1 MTREAAMTREEIASA
16 LEGWL
21 SAWDR
26 YDLDRVV
33 ALFSDDAV
41 FETWSGMRI
50 KGRENIRKAWEEWFE
65 AGGFR
70 FVSEDV
76 VIDED
81 RQIVV
86 FPWVYEGLAKC
97 FGGKKEKR
105 RGIDLI
111 RFEGGLITV
120 KITYTKTSLEVEGR
134 RITLTSGER
143 R

>member
-1 MTREAAMTREEIASA
+1 MTSEGAMTREEIAST

-26 YDLDRVV
+26 CDLDGVV

-81 RQIVV
+81 RQTVV
-86 FPWVYEGLAKC
+86 FPWVYEGPAKC

-111 RFEGGLITV
+111 RFEGGLITE

>member
-1 MTREAAMTREEIASA
+1 MTRDEIAQTI
-16 LEGWL
+16 EKWL
-21 SAWDR
+21 AAWDR
-26 YDLDRVV
+26 HDLSEVI
-33 ALFSDDAV
+33 ALFSEDAV
-41 FETWSGMRI
+41 FETWTGMRVE
-50 KGRENIRKAWEEWFE
+50 GRENIRKAWDDWFE
-65 AGGFR
+65 VGGFR

-81 RQIVV
+81 RQTVV
-86 FPWVYEGLAKC
+86 FAWIYEGPAKY
-97 FGGKKEKR
+97 FGGKMEKR

-111 RFEGGLITV
+111 RFENGLITT